1 MIIANWNVGVHS
13 LIEDTGK
20 ASHLICC
27 MSDKCHTIHFMSGM
41 IYIHTNVMVLVMD
54 SSPCQNTSWSE
65 FPHLVPMRVS

>member
-1 MIIANWNVGVHS
+1 
-13 LIEDTGK
+13 
-20 ASHLICC
+20 
-27 MSDKCHTIHFMSGM
+27 M